1 MQGLALD
8 GRRVGRIRRVSNTGR
23 ERPRAVRCEAALLFS
38 EVSDG
43 PFAAIAFVVSF
54 SHQKRDKLPFDV
66 ADGSLRS
73 RGQEVTD
80 CSVEIELHRGR
91 VCLGGGGHVSSSR
104 RGRYVVTVYCRY
116 EKTSNGDRFELG
128 IGVSG

>member
-1 MQGLALD
+1 MSHRGNFNKTHLSL
-8 GRRVGRIRRVSNTGR
+8 
-23 ERPRAVRCEAALLFS
+23 RASTDC
-38 EVSDG
+38 
-43 PFAAIAFVVSF
+43 AAIAFVVSF

-128 IGVSG
+128 IGVSGGCR